1 MDYSEN
7 DPALRPR
14 RRKRTPVRFLLLL
27 LLVIAFMAGAF
38 AFVTRND
45 PRFSLDRLI
54 GWTDKHSSSPTVQ
67 PPSADTAKTVVVP
80 GQEPP
85 AQDKP
90 LAAETSAASG
100 EDNQEVEAAGADDGA
115 GDDSLLTG
123 EEMCSRES
131 TKLED
136 FYTHLDQQPYIKS
149 FKLPQPSRDH
159 FAGLFQKLA
168 AQPPIVSRE
177 TDDLYT
183 ILKNT
188 AHLFRVIGKNNI
200 LLIKGIL
207 DQEKESYEDIVA
219 SLFRLTS
226 QPDCL
231 KNRLGLQIPESV
243 YYDYSGFFLNTMG
256 GRLYLFR
263 RDSKSRMIVNYYAIL
278 VVDRANQNGT
288 NSHGIDLR
296 PAITSLISEIESGGS
311 QLKLRETYLDQLY
324 ALKEKYPEPVQ

>member
-7 DPALRPR
+7 DPAPRPR
-14 RRKRTPVRFLLLL
+14 RRKRTPVRLLLLL
-27 LLVIAFMAGAF
+27 LLVIAFLAGAF

-45 PRFSLDRLI
+45 PRFSLDKLI
-54 GWTDKHSSSPTVQ
+54 GRTDKHSSSPTVQ
-67 PPSADTAKTVVVP
+67 PPSTDTAKTVVVG

-90 LAAETSAASG
+90 LAAETPAASG
-100 EDNQEVEAAGADDGA
+100 EDNQDETAGAEDGADD
-115 GDDSLLTG
+115 DLLTG
-123 EEMCSRES
+123 PEMCSRES
-131 TKLED
+131 TKIEA
-136 FYTHLDQQPYIKS
+136 FYAHLDQQPYIKS
-149 FKLPQPSRDH
+149 FKLSQPSREH
-159 FAGLFQKLA
+159 FADLFQKLA

-231 KNRLGLQIPESV
+231 KDRLGLQIPESV

-278 VVDRANQNGT
+278 IVDRANQNGT
-288 NSHGIDLR
+288 NSHGIDLG
-296 PAITSLISEIESGGS
+296 PAITSLISEIENGGS

>member
-7 DPALRPR
+7 DPAPRPR
-14 RRKRTPVRFLLLL
+14 RRKRSPWKFFLLLL
-27 LLVIAFMAGAF
+27 LILALLVGAF

-45 PRFSLDRLI
+45 PRFSLNRLI
-54 GWTDKHSSSPTVQ
+54 DRSDRHTASPTVQ
-67 PPSADTAKTVVVP
+67 PPSADTAKTVVMP
-80 GQEPP
+80 GQTPP
-85 AQDKP
+85 AQDEP
-90 LAAETSAASG
+90 ATAEPGTAPG
-100 EDNQEVEAAGADDGA
+100 EDNKPAVAEADDGA
-115 GDDSLLTG
+115 GEDSGLT
-123 EEMCSRES
+123 EEELCSRES
-131 TKLED
+131 AKLEA

-149 FKLPQPSRDH
+149 FKLTQPSREH
-159 FAGLFQKLA
+159 FSGLFRKLA

-188 AHLFRVIGKNNI
+188 AHFFRVIGKDNI

-219 SLFRLTS
+219 SLYRLTGH
-226 QPDCL
+226 PDCL
-231 KNRLGLQIPESV
+231 QSRLGLQIPESV

-288 NSHGIDLR
+288 NSHGIDIR
-296 PAITSLISEIESGGS
+296 PAISSLISDIESGGA